1 MRLAIVSDIHGNLT
15 ALDAVVA
22 DLRRQSPDLVLQG
35 GDLVY
40 GGCAASAIIEVVQ
53 AQGWQGVVGNTD
65 EVLWD
70 TAGLDRMKANVPQL
84 ASLFRVIEECAE
96 ATRKMLR
103 EADLMFLKAL
113 PAEYRIGKLLL
124 LHASRGDT
132 WKAPVDFAD
141 DETLRK
147 TYGALD
153 AQVVVYGHIHRPYIR
168 KVGQLTVC
176 NSGSV
181 GMPYDSDPRASYL
194 LIDTESGESTI
205 QRVAFDVDLEC
216 RRLIASDYP
225 HKEWL
230 AQMRRAGAYLPP
242 PS

>member
-15 ALDAVVA
+15 ALEAVLA
-22 DLRRQSPDLVLQG
+22 DLRAQSSDLVLQG

-40 GGCAASAIIEVVQ
+40 GGYAGPEIIDIVQ
-53 AQGWQGVVGNTD
+53 EQGWKGVVGNTD

-70 TAGLDRMKANVPQL
+70 TSGLDRMKANVPQL
-84 ASLFRVIEECAE
+84 GSLFRVIQDCAE
-96 ATRKMLR
+96 ATRTMLR
-103 EADLMFLKAL
+103 KADLLFLRGL

-132 WKAPVDFAD
+132 WKAPVDSAD

-147 TYGALD
+147 AYGDLD
-153 AQVVVYGHIHRPYIR
+153 AHVVVYGHIHRPYIR

-194 LIDTESGESTI
+194 LIDTETGEGAI
-205 QRVAFDVDLEC
+205 QRVAYNVDLEC
-216 RRLIASDYP
+216 DRLVASDYP